1 MKPLTKT
8 TLFFR
13 KLDIYQILS
22 IPIIIIILF
31 FSVDFKTPSY
41 KIGIVLP
48 LTGEYK
54 DRSQSHL
61 NGINLALDHINQL
74 GGINDKK
81 IVPII
86 KDCGDSQSKAVEV
99 TRDLIYEQE
108 VMAIFGGFSPA
119 NTRAIQSVT
128 EGARIPL
135 ITGLCTHFTIT
146 KTGSPYTYR
155 TITDDSRQFEA
166 LAEYSSKRYNVT
178 KVVIIYDE
186 ELYSAD
192 SAKKY
197 GEVAIKFGQEMVLAL
212 PCKKGGLNFKK
223 NLDMVFKSKSDALV
237 ILASSYDSALIIRQA
252 REARY
257 DKLILGANQFSSNE
271 FMRYS
276 GIYSEG
282 AIATLP
288 FNNRVGGQ
296 KSEYFSN
303 EYIEKFEQ
311 TPDAD
316 AAMGYESVMVMAL
329 ALRASGDSNK
339 GLKDSLSSS
348 HGWESIVGTG
358 GFDRDGNQVR
368 PAEIAIVKDNQLI
381 PISMESLF

>member
-155 TITDDSRQFEA
+155 TITDDRRQFEA

-178 KVVIIYDE
+178 KVAIIYDE

-223 NLDMVFKSKSDALV
+223 NLDLVFKSKSDALV